1 MLRQK
6 KRSFIKRNKNI
17 KKKNQTNKQCGQ
29 IIGTNSERNLIEK
42 KMKNFNRVQ
51 LIEE

>member
-1 MLRQK
+1 MSRQK

-17 KKKNQTNKQCGQ
+17 KKKKNKQCGQ